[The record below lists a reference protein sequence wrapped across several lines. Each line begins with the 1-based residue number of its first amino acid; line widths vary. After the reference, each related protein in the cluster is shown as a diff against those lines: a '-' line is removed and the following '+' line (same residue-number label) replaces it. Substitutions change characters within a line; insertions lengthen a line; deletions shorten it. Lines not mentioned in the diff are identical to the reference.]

1 MKSHDQLRLVFA
13 ETCQN
18 RRAFT
23 HVMEVHENH
32 YIKRAGV
39 AGIRAR
45 ANSWLCFIIKNVII
59 EIILKFMFVYEISFR
74 LTLFELGLHENKE
87 CFYP

>member
-23 HVMEVHENH
+23 HVMQVHENH

-45 ANSWLCFIIKNVII
+45 APSNNYKVI
-59 EIILKFMFVYEISFR
+59 EICRGYSIFHLIDIPNRATR
-74 LTLFELGLHENKE
+74 LIVQS
-87 CFYP
+87 

>member
-1 MKSHDQLRLVFA
+1 MLRPASSGGLL
-13 ETCQN
+13 
-18 RRAFT
+18 RRSCRC
-23 HVMEVHENH
+23 M
-32 YIKRAGV
+32 KRAGV

-59 EIILKFMFVYEISFR
+59 EIILKFVFVYEISFR

>member
-1 MKSHDQLRLVFA
+1 MNPHDRLRIVLAEARQEWRDFA
-13 ETCQN
+13 Y
-18 RRAFT
+18 
-23 HVMEVHENH
+23 VMQAHENR

-59 EIILKFMFVYEISFR
+59 EIILKFVFVYEISFR